1 MTGGSR
7 NTPASRN
14 KLFTTSSHFLLQ
26 QRRKSGIPGTVN
38 SDKNQ
43 STSKFFPPLPP
54 FLHEQPKIAQTTVT
68 AKHTAPS
75 PETTLPLAQLPQ
87 HQPTCFLHPK
97 ALLPFSPTPKPQNP
111 SQNFSLPPFLLSTW
125 HQTTRHPNSTLFHPH
140 PSSCK
145 TNASAPQP
153 PTPQPRDVRPATVTP
168 CPAPS
173 LVPDS
178 PKLPTHLSTH

>member
-26 QRRKSGIPGTVN
+26 QRRKSEIPGTVN

-43 STSKFFPPLPP
+43 STSKFFLPP
-54 FLHEQPKIAQTTVT
+54 PPSLHKQPKAAQTTVT

-111 SQNFSLPPFLLSTW
+111 SKFFLFLPSCSPRGTRPHAIQTPPFSILTLPPVKPT
-125 HQTTRHPNSTLFHPH
+125 HQPHNHRHPNHVMSG
-140 PSSCK
+140 
-145 TNASAPQP
+145 QP
-153 PTPQPRDVRPATVTP
+153 P
-168 CPAPS
+168 
-173 LVPDS
+173 
-178 PKLPTHLSTH
+178 